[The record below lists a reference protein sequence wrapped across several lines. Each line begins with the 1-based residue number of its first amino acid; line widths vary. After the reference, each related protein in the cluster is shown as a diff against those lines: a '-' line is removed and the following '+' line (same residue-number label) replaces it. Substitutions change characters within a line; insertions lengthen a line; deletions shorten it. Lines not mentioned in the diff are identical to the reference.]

1 MVFQIFRDGILEFR
15 DALECAA
22 SDTLSGDLGEEALD
36 HVEPGRRG
44 RCEVQ
49 MEARMFLEPTLH
61 GRGLIGGMVV
71 DNQMQIETGRGL
83 LIDLRK
89 RTNSR
94 CRWRGMQ
101 VPITLPSSMLRPRT
115 GSCSCATTLVEVERF
130 TGTVP
135 PVRAFVP
142 PIAENTG

>member
-61 GRGLIGGMVV
+61 GRGLMGGIVI

-83 LIDLRK
+83 LIDHLEKAQELSVSMARHASSD
-89 RTNSR
+89 N
-94 CRWRGMQ
+94 
-101 VPITLPSSMLRPRT
+101 LPSSMLSAANR
-115 GSCSCATTLVEVERF
+115 VV
-130 TGTVP
+130 VP